1 MHGKTIVEDLATT
14 VKGMVIGPDDA
25 RYDEAR
31 GVINTMIDKRPA
43 AVVRPTGAADVVDV
57 IGVARARGLGVAAK
71 CGGHSVAG
79 NGTCGPDGILLDLS
93 SLKGVTVDPA
103 ARRARAGAGVLWGEF
118 DRETQLFGLATP
130 GGRVTTTGL
139 GGFTLGGGY
148 GWLSPVHGLACDNLV
163 AADVVTADGR
173 VVHVDEQS
181 QPELLWGLRGG
192 SSNFGIVTSF
202 EFALHPVGPLV
213 LAGLVFRPIETAGE
227 VLRAYREIVDTLPEQ
242 VVTSFGIVMA
252 PPEPFVPADRVG
264 KPTLGMFVLYVG
276 DPDEGVDVVAPLR
289 AIGTPFADV
298 VQPMPYTAFQSI
310 VDGFNPPGFRHYHGG
325 RHLTELTDGAIDTYV
340 KYGQQTLSPLTQAV
354 LFRHGG
360 AVSRVPED
368 ATAASHRDATYML
381 HPIAQ
386 WSDPTEDATH
396 IGWARALQDAMAP
409 WTTGGVYLNFE
420 QAEDAALVRRGYTGD
435 KLARLMALK
444 DAWDPDNLF
453 RFNQNIPSSVTVTV
467 PGPRE
472 VDRDA
477 RRTVTT

>member
-1 MHGKTIVEDLATT
+1 MQDQTIAEDLAAT
-14 VKGMVIGPDDA
+14 VKGTVIGPDDPA
-25 RYDEAR
+25 YDEAR
-31 GVINTMIDKRPA
+31 GVVNTMIDKRPA

-57 IGVARARGLGVAAK
+57 IDVARARGLGVAAR

-130 GGRVTTTGL
+130 GGRVTTTGI

-148 GWLSPVHGLACDNLV
+148 GWLSSVYGLACDNLV
-163 AADVVTADGR
+163 GADVATADGR
-173 VVHVDEQS
+173 IVHADEQS
-181 QPELLWGLRGG
+181 EPELLWGLRGG
-192 SSNFGIVTSF
+192 SSNFGVVTSF

-213 LAGLVFRPIETAGE
+213 LGGLVLHPIETAAE
-227 VLRAYREIVDTLPEQ
+227 VARAYRDLVETLPEK
-242 VVTSFGIVMA
+242 VVTSLGIVMA
-252 PPEPFVPADRVG
+252 PPEPFVPADHVG

-276 DPDEGVDVVAPLR
+276 DPDEGVEAVAPLR
-289 AIGTPFADV
+289 ALGTPFADV

-310 VDGFNPPGFRHYHGG
+310 VDGFNPMGFRHYHGG
-325 RHLTELTDGAIDTYV
+325 RHLAELTDGAIDTYV
-340 KYGQQTLSPLTQAV
+340 QYGQQTLSPLTQAV

-386 WSDPTEDATH
+386 WSDPAEDATH
-396 IGWARALQDAMAP
+396 IGWARSLQEAMAP

-420 QAEDAALVRRGYTGD
+420 QAEGADLVRRGYSEA
-435 KLARLMALK
+435 KLSRLQALK

-453 RFNQNIPSSVTVTV
+453 RFNQNIPPSAAV
-467 PGPRE
+467 PGPRV
-472 VDRDA
+472 VDAEA

>member
-1 MHGKTIVEDLATT
+1 MQDLKIVEDLAAT
-14 VKGMVIGPDDA
+14 VKGTVIGPDHSA
-25 RYDEAR
+25 YDEAR
-31 GVINTMIDKRPA
+31 GVVNTMIDKRPA
-43 AVVRPTGAADVVDV
+43 AIVRPTGAADVLDV
-57 IGVARARGLGVAAK
+57 LQIAGTRGLGVAAK

-93 SLKGVTVDPA
+93 SLKGITVDPT

-130 GGRVTTTGL
+130 GGRVTTTGI

-148 GWLSPVHGLACDNLV
+148 GWLSPVYGLACDNLV
-163 AADVVTADGR
+163 AADLVTADGR

-181 QPELLWGLRGG
+181 EPELLWGLRGG

-213 LAGLVFRPIETAGE
+213 LGGLVLHPIETASE
-227 VLRAYREIVDTLPEQ
+227 TARAWRDLVETLPEE
-242 VVTSFGIVMA
+242 VVGSLGIVMA

-276 DPDEGVDVVAPLR
+276 DPDEGADVVAPLR
-289 AIGTPFADV
+289 ALGTPFADV
-298 VQPMPYTAFQSI
+298 VAPMPYTDFQSMI
-310 VDGFNPPGFRHYHGG
+310 DAFNPMGFRHYHGG
-325 RHLTELTDGAIDTYV
+325 RHLHELADGAIDAYV
-340 KYGQQTLSPLTQAV
+340 QYGQQTLSPLTQAV

-368 ATAASHRDATYML
+368 ATAAGNRDATYML

-386 WSDPTEDATH
+386 WSDPAEDATH
-396 IGWARALQDAMAP
+396 IGWARALEEAMAP

-420 QAEDAALVRRGYTGD
+420 QADDADTLRRGYGEA
-435 KLARLMALK
+435 KLARLRALK
-444 DAWDPDNLF
+444 DAWDPGNLF
-453 RFNQNIPSSVTVTV
+453 RFNQNIASAITV
-467 PGPRE
+467 PGPRVE
-472 VDRDA
+472 DRETE
-477 RRTVTT
+477 RTVSR